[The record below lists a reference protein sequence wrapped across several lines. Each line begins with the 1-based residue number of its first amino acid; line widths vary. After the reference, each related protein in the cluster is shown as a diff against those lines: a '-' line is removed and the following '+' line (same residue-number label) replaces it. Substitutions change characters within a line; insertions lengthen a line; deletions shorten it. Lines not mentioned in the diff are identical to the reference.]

1 MPVIQPIRQGL
12 NVGPATL
19 TPNDVQMPSGA
30 GPLGVD
36 TSKAKQYAALGEM
49 VKDFGIGFG
58 EAIQENGAAAAVRGA
73 MDATASVDAMAD
85 KDENIKKQ
93 NIFLRDAYEE
103 GYVSAAAQNE
113 LAKWRQ
119 DSVERAQKAAQAGLS
134 DSDFRQQEQE
144 HVQAMSDKLGAY
156 LPNMSK
162 QSAVTVL
169 QQLRSTSVANLE
181 AFKKGRAA
189 YAVSQADRALDRGL
203 TSSGEE
209 FYQRI
214 QAGQPEAAQLS
225 VKGGLDNILA
235 AEHLTKDKKL
245 DRAKQY
251 LVSIAQN
258 TQNPMVVNA
267 LQEIAT
273 KELGV
278 NAVDVNAA
286 LYQEFK
292 RAGAQVETQARFEI
306 SDALQSLEG
315 KSPEEQEQIMK
326 DIRNRVMDY
335 SSKDILSAGTSM
347 EFWNKAQT
355 IREKSADTYAL
366 RTAVTGNMP
375 TSTLAGMYGGDLDKA
390 RSTLLKQF
398 PDTPEGNVRLLAYGS
413 NAKDSWAIT
422 EAQKRM
428 STDMARTLTTLDQL
442 GEDGTISKE
451 NQNSINLWAQTYSTS
466 TDLGKMALLS
476 EVPSDWQGVVQKA
489 IAQNPNNAS
498 NTILDDLRRQAR
510 NKASGRYNDIQSNP
524 TDKMVDPSGT
534 SNWFTFFG
542 AADDQRQEARAAM
555 QDEYRYV
562 YNHNPEAL
570 VGKDADDINTM
581 LKGSIESRKM
591 ELDISGTPRHVY
603 LPAGSSL
610 QSLMGDYKGNQDQF
624 KASLQQQVQSQ
635 VDALSDPSNVE
646 RVIIQAATAG
656 NAAQNLTVTVFD
668 KKGTFQTMSVNLRD
682 VQTAAQEN
690 YDRALE
696 GDMKIGSAQ
705 VGTRPTSFYD
715 HDNNRVVNVNV
726 NGRNSAG
733 VEPALFSEIIGTTMK
748 FEGFRQN
755 KGNGSVGFGLHVNS
769 GMPVPKSMSID
780 DGISILKSSMEKQYL
795 PNVQKQLKGQGL
807 ESSPEAMKL
816 MVDLNYHGGNGSSG
830 PVAEAMAQVR
840 KVRDSGPAGAYQ
852 YPLAEAEAKAWQTL
866 RNQPAYKQAQAARK
880 RYLEENMRAWLFE
893 QSH

>member
-58 EAIQENGAAAAVRGA
+58 EAIQENGAGAAVRGA

-189 YAVSQADRALDRGL
+189 YAVAQADRALDRGL
-203 TSSGEE
+203 ASSGEE

-278 NAVDVNAA
+278 NSVDVNAA

-292 RAGAQVETQARFEI
+292 RAGAQLETRARFEI
-306 SDALQSLEG
+306 SDDIQSLEG
-315 KSPEEQEQIMK
+315 QAPEQQEQTLQR
-326 DIRNRVMDY
+326 IRGRIIEQSTNGV
-335 SSKDILSAGTSM
+335 LSAGASM

-476 EVPSDWQGVVQKA
+476 EVPSEWQGVVQKA
-489 IAQNPNNAS
+489 IAQNPSNAS

-510 NKASGRYNDIQSNP
+510 NKASGRYSNIQSNP
-524 TDKMVDPSGT
+524 TDKVVDPSGT
-534 SNWFTFFG
+534 ANWFSFFG
-542 AADDQRQEARAAM
+542 DADAQRQEARAAM
-555 QDEYRYV
+555 EEEYRYV

-570 VGKDADDINTM
+570 VGKDADDINMM
-581 LKGSIESRKM
+581 LKGNIQARKL
-591 ELDISGTPRHVY
+591 ELDIAGAPRHVY
-603 LPAGSSL
+603 LPAGTSM
-610 QSLMGDYKGNQDQF
+610 QSIMGNYKGDQEQF
-624 KASLQQQVQSQ
+624 KASLQQHIQNQVQYM
-635 VDALSDPSNVE
+635 SDPSNIE
-646 RVIIQAATAG
+646 RVVVQAATAG
-656 NAAQNLTVTVFD
+656 NAGQNMTVTVFD
-668 KKGTFQTMSVNLRD
+668 KRGTFQTMSVNLRD
-682 VQTAAQEN
+682 VQATAQSA
-690 YDRALE
+690 YDSALAGE
-696 GDMKIGSAQ
+696 MKIGSEQ
-705 VGTRPTSFYD
+705 VGVRPATFYD
-715 HDNNRVVNVNV
+715 HDNGRAVSVQV
-726 NGRNSAG
+726 NGRNSVG
-733 VEPALFSEIIGTTMK
+733 LEPSLFSDILATTMK
-748 FEGFRQN
+748 FEGFREG
-755 KGNGSVGFGLHVNS
+755 KGKGSVGFGLHTNS
-769 GMPVPKSMSID
+769 GMPVPQKVTID
-780 DGISILKSSMEKQYL
+780 DGISILKSSMEKQYV

-807 ESSPEAMKL
+807 NASDEALKV

-840 KVRDSGPAGAYQ
+840 KAAKSPVGAYQ
-852 YPLAEAEAKAWQTL
+852 YPVSEAQGRAWQAL
-866 RNQPAYKQAQAARK
+866 RNTQAYKQAQPERK
-880 RYLEENMRAWLFE
+880 KYLEQNLRDWLFE
-893 QSH
+893 ATH